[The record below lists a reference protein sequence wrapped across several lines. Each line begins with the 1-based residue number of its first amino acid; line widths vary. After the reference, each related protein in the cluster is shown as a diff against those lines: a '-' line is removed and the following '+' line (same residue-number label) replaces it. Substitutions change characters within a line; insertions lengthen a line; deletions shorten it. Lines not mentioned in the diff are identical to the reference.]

1 MAALKDQIRTDMT
14 KAMKERDKEKL
25 AALRML
31 MAAIGTA
38 ETEGSAHELSDDE
51 VLELVSREVKKRREA
66 AEAFASGG
74 RDQSAAAELTE
85 AKVLSAY
92 LPAQL
97 SDDEIE
103 QIVALA
109 VAGVADQTGEK
120 PGMRQMGQVM
130 KAANAQVAG
139 RAEGARVAA
148 AVKSALA

>member
-1 MAALKDQIRTDMT
+1 MALKDQIRTDMT
-14 KAMKERDKEKL
+14 KAMKERDKDKL

-31 MAAIGTA
+31 LSAIGTA

-51 VLELVSREVKKRREA
+51 VLELVGREVKKRKEA

-74 RDQSAAAELTE
+74 RDESAAAELAE
-85 AKVLSAY
+85 AEVLSAY

-97 SDDEIE
+97 SDAEIE
-103 QIVALA
+103 QIVRAA
-109 VAGVADQTGEK
+109 VADVAAQTGEQ

-130 KAANAQVAG
+130 KAANAEVAG